1 MPLFVTVTP
10 GTTISNSTT
19 LDPTTLNLLG
29 TPSIDVVGT
38 VDGGSLSL
46 AAGSVGTTQLA
57 ANAVTNAKMA
67 TMASNTIKGNNTGA
81 TAVPSDLSVS
91 DVKNL
96 LAINPTGGLENSST
110 NIQIAN
116 SGVTYA
122 KVQNVS
128 ASKLLGNPTGSAAAP
143 SEITLGSGLS
153 FTGTTLNATAK
164 RFDIL
169 LDGSAT
175 LDDSSYSNRYVTL
188 YNTGS
193 GRPDYRIGLWCFP
206 CRYEQAYAIFSTE
219 FIPTNY
225 SVSFTLLAAHSTSSF
240 SGFKLQWASSTAGP
254 WNDVDSGFDMRG
266 AANAHIRTTGL
277 ISITGSPSVVY
288 FRLQT
293 VSQIPNPDTN
303 VIFTGFTLSIW

>member
-10 GTTISNSTT
+10 GTTVTNSTT

-67 TMASNTIKGNNTGA
+67 TMASNTIKGNNTGS

-96 LAINPTGGLENSST
+96 LAINPAGGLENSST

-122 KVQNVS
+122 KIQNVAATS
-128 ASKLLGNPTGSAAAP
+128 LIGNPTGSAAAP
-143 SEITLGSGLS
+143 TAITLGTGLS
-153 FTGTTLNATAK
+153 FSGTTLNSANNKLDVSLDASANLSGGD
-164 RFDIL
+164 RFI
-169 LDGSAT
+169 SM
-175 LDDSSYSNRYVTL
+175 
-188 YNTGS
+188 YNTGT
-193 GRPDYRIGLWCFP
+193 GRPDSRIGLWCFP
-206 CRYEQAYAIFSTE
+206 CRYDNTYSIFSTS
-219 FIPTNY
+219 FIPSTY
-225 SVSFTLLAAHSTSSF
+225 TVSFMLPLAYSQTNF
-240 SGFKLQWASSTAGP
+240 SGMKLQWATSVSGT
-254 WNDVDSGFDMRG
+254 WTDVDSGFDMRG
-266 AANAHIRTTGL
+266 NANDYKRFTGS
-277 ISITGSPSVVY
+277 ISIPGSPSVVY

-293 VSQIPNPDTN
+293 VSPIPNIDNN
-303 VIFTGFTLSIW
+303 VFIVNFALSLS